1 MKPATVVHL
10 WCIQCWQPFSAR
22 SVDAAREGLLD
33 HLRYAQHPSP
43 LNEVRIRLLEDAQRV
58 VAGASR

>member
-1 MKPATVVHL
+1 MKAIAVAHL

-58 VAGASR
+58 AGASR